1 MKILYVED
9 NDDNIYMLKNRLSR
23 AGFTVLIATSGAQGI
38 AMATSD
44 KPDLI
49 LMDITLPDIDGE
61 EATRRIKA
69 DPATKGIPIIALT
82 ANAMSGDREKALA
95 AGCDDFDTKPVEMPR
110 LLEKISAFK
119 PKQTCRGHSSI
130 RRLLTGPRAQFRTIQ
145 VCPRTYR
152 PPCCSLPV
160 RQTALKGPSVSET
173 DHSIVVSSSRRPRR
187 GYSREARSS
196 PASFAGGRE
205 HGRTIPLA
213 GMGIDP
219 ETV

>member
-1 MKILYVED
+1 MISLPHWFHSARGCRV
-9 NDDNIYMLKNRLSR
+9 LKNRLSR

-82 ANAMSGDREKALA
+82 ANAMRGDREKALA

-119 PKQTCRGHSSI
+119 PVHGEFVN
-130 RRLLTGPRAQFRTIQ
+130 PR
-145 VCPRTYR
+145 V
-152 PPCCSLPV
+152 
-160 RQTALKGPSVSET
+160 
-173 DHSIVVSSSRRPRR
+173 
-187 GYSREARSS
+187 
-196 PASFAGGRE
+196 
-205 HGRTIPLA
+205 
-213 GMGIDP
+213 
-219 ETV
+219 